1 MKIAVDGFEITP
13 DIKGPGRVIDNLLS
27 RLIGILPEHE
37 FLVMTR
43 EYCEK
48 YSEARARQYVLPAKS
63 GYFRWQN
70 GPLRRKL
77 NKLKPDLFIA
87 SNYTLPLWYDSKSI
101 LIVHDISVIT
111 HPEWYPKKVAIGRK
125 FLLRRSLKRAGLVVV
140 PSEFTKS
147 EIVSKLAFP
156 PEKIRVVSLG
166 VDERLRRSSDAEIRK
181 WRESRGLKDRR
192 VIGFLGSIFRR
203 RNLPALVEAVDKLR
217 TEFPGTIL
225 HIIGRDMTYPPQR
238 IGCLLLQDCIR
249 WEKSLEEQEIPLFYS
264 ALDAFA
270 YLSDYEGFGLPPL
283 EALACG
289 TVPVVTAT
297 SSLKEVFQGMAIM
310 VESADPD
317 EVKLAL
323 KNALTDRN
331 LKEACLGEFARRREH
346 FSWER
351 AAGELASLIRDNA

>member
-1 MKIAVDGFEITP
+1 M
-13 DIKGPGRVIDNLLS
+13 
-27 RLIGILPEHE
+27 
-37 FLVMTR
+37 
-43 EYCEK
+43 
-48 YSEARARQYVLPAKS
+48 
-63 GYFRWQN
+63 
-70 GPLRRKL
+70 
-77 NKLKPDLFIA
+77 
-87 SNYTLPLWYDSKSI
+87 
-101 LIVHDISVIT
+101 
-111 HPEWYPKKVAIGRK
+111 
-125 FLLRRSLKRAGLVVV
+125 
-140 PSEFTKS
+140 
-147 EIVSKLAFP
+147 
-156 PEKIRVVSLG
+156 
-166 VDERLRRSSDAEIRK
+166 EIRK

-192 VIGFLGSIFRR
+192 VIGFLGSIFSR

-225 HIIGRDMTYPPQR
+225 QIIGRDMTYPPQR

-310 VESADPD
+310 VESADPE

-323 KNALTDRN
+323 KNALMDRN
-331 LKEACLGEFARRREH
+331 LKESCLGEFARKREH

-351 AAGELASLIRDNA
+351 AAGEFASLIRDNA